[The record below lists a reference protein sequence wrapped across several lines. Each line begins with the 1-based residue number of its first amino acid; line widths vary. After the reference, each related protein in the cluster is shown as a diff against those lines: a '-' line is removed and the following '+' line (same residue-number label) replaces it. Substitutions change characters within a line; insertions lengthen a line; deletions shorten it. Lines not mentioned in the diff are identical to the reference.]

1 MFCTECGQQ
10 MADEAK
16 FCAYCGTRRAVTL
29 SGNEVPIVAAPPKA
43 EAPSVT
49 PPPAPVRAIRSTA
62 EIMPMR
68 VRPAVPRAPVEEP
81 PVIEPEPP
89 LPLEPVAS
97 WREEESAP
105 PPIFSTLEPHAVIPD
120 RAPAASQPQ
129 SQSHATV
136 PSGEV
141 LAPPRYSSVPFAA
154 EPGSHDAVGG
164 RRKASPVLIVALV
177 VALIALA
184 GIVWMVRSS
193 MSIGGKS
200 PATVAITIYPTAA
213 KVGPGKGVD
222 FVAEVTGAP
231 TSDVT
236 WSVEEGDSAGEI
248 RTRGA
253 SAKEDTIS
261 LYCTYTAPQKPGT
274 YHLVATST
282 ADQSKSATAE
292 VTVGGR

>member
-16 FCAYCGTRRAVTL
+16 FCAYCGTRRVVIP
-29 SGNEVPIVAAPPKA
+29 SGHEAPAATAAPKA
-43 EAPSVT
+43 EAPIT
-49 PPPAPVRAIRSTA
+49 AAPPTPVRAIRSTA

-68 VRPAVPRAPVEEP
+68 VRPAVPRTPAEEP
-81 PVIEPEPP
+81 PTVEPEPR
-89 LPLEPVAS
+89 LPLEQAGWSP
-97 WREEESAP
+97 EEESAAP
-105 PPIFSTLEPHAVIPD
+105 PMFSTPEPPAVIRE
-120 RAPAASQPQ
+120 RAPAAYPPQPQ
-129 SQSHATV
+129 SYATV

-141 LAPPRYSSVPFAA
+141 PAPPRYASVPFAA
-154 EPGSHDAVGG
+154 EPGSPDAVGG
-164 RRKASPVLIVALV
+164 KRKASPVLIGAIV
-177 VALIALA
+177 VAIIALA

-200 PATVAITIYPTAA
+200 AAPVSITIYPTAA
-213 KVGPGKGVD
+213 KVVPGKGVD

-231 TSDVT
+231 TSEVT

-248 RTRGA
+248 KTRGA

-261 LYCTYTAPQKPGT
+261 LYCTYLAPQKPGT

-282 ADQSKSATAE
+282 ADKSKSATAE
-292 VTVGGR
+292 ITVSGK